1 LQIAIL
7 KRRTLFSAIRFAR
20 SFLHNTPIRDH
31 LTTDA
36 QDLLIHDRYSHVP
49 AIALAAQ
56 ELQEW
61 LLNDRSIMSVSKQ
74 VRDDCYHIIIMN
86 PNNFLS

>member
-1 LQIAIL
+1 MRIVIL

-36 QDLLIHDRYSHVP
+36 QDHLIRDRYSHVP
-49 AIALAAQ
+49 AIALGAQ
-56 ELQEW
+56 EMKEWAIERQEHY
-61 LLNDRSIMSVSKQ
+61 VSKQ
-74 VRDDCYHIIIMN
+74 VRDDCNHIIIMN
-86 PNNFLS
+86 PNHFLS